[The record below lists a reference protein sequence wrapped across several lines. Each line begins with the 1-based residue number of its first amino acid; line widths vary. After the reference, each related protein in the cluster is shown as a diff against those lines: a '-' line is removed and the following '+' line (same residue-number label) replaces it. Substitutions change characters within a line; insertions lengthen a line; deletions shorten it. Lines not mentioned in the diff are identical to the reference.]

1 MKRHIA
7 IPLLCVVLVAALS
20 IPVFATSFPELNSP
34 TFPYPDNTIVG
45 QGTVSFSFQKQ
56 GSDYS
61 TSGSQSLSFGNMWIG
76 SFINLD
82 VDPLF
87 VDYAVTA
94 TYSFSLTVTAAS
106 TFYVACESSALRD
119 FTVLEAYRDPSLDY
133 NVDFGDDWPV
143 NVYEPTD
150 FSCPMSGEASVSI
163 TFLGYRDVPIGTYN
177 LNSVRT
183 INTDGVLAFG
193 VYASG
198 NSSGGGG
205 TTNPD
210 NPGTGGGSGSTGN
223 SGYDG
228 FNYIVESFQYGNITY
243 TDALDMLGD
252 RYKLIQTTDI
262 YQNLLYVNE
271 YQMSVSKL
279 NGLVS
284 SSAAEKSADLDEQM
298 SATVDQFADGSI
310 DLKDAMDTLS
320 SDFSASLSGAQTV
333 EEAQAVTAVYQV
345 KLLQLENENQVKLME
360 GLDAV
365 ITEEEIQKADD
376 YYAAEDEL
384 VNAFDV
390 AEFDAMLQFDLWWL
404 QMPKN
409 ETIEYK
415 KFFDYLMNESD
426 IKYFITIP
434 LAMSLVAII
443 MGTRMRTRPDRVIER
458 STTVDSGG
466 SRTTTVK
473 YKND

>member
-20 IPVFATSFPELNSP
+20 IPVFATSFPEINSP
-34 TFPYPDNTIVG
+34 TFPYPENNLSGFGFV
-45 QGTVSFSFQKQ
+45 TVEYDLDPVCTLFN
-56 GSDYS
+56 D
-61 TSGSQSLSFGNMWIG
+61 LSFGNMFCG
-76 SFINLD
+76 
-82 VDPLF
+82 LF
-87 VDYAVTA
+87 VDPSNDIASFDTSLSFTLSVYVESYLYIAVNPH
-94 TYSFSLTVTAAS
+94 YLMLWHDLGKLG
-106 TFYVACESSALRD
+106 E
-119 FTVLEAYRDPSLDY
+119 YRDELLDY
-133 NVDFGDDWPV
+133 NVTLGNDWPV
-143 NVYEPTD
+143 TVYTVDTGSGSFIASSGTHATD
-150 FSCPMSGEASVSI
+150 VSFLGFSDVPPGEYSI
-163 TFLGYRDVPIGTYN
+163 TIYGHCTIDLGPV
-177 LNSVRT
+177 V
-183 INTDGVLAFG
+183 FG
-193 VYASG
+193 IYASG

-205 TTNPD
+205 TTDPD
-210 NPGTGGGSGSTGN
+210 NPGSGATGN
-223 SGYDG
+223 SATVGYNKIVDK
-228 FNYIVESFQYGNITY
+228 YINGTY
-243 TDALDMLGD
+243 TYTEALDQLGD
-252 RYKLIQTTDI
+252 RYDLISTDNI

-284 SSAAEKSADLDEQM
+284 SSAAEKSAVLDVQM
-298 SATVDQFADGSI
+298 SATVDQFVDGSI

-320 SDFSASLSGAQTV
+320 SDFSTSLSGAQTV

-345 KLLQLENENQVKLME
+345 KLLQLENANQVKLME

-365 ITEEEIQKADD
+365 ITDEEIQKADD
-376 YYAAEDEL
+376 YYTAEDEL

-390 AEFDAMLQFDLWWL
+390 ASFDAQLQFDLWWL
-404 QMPKN
+404 QMPRN

-443 MGTRMRTRPDRVIER
+443 MGTRMRTRPDRVVER
-458 STTVDSGG
+458 STTVDSDG